1 MPPLPPVGGLTKF
14 VVKGTFGG
22 RPINNIF
29 HTNGS
34 PAGGWLVPDLQAA
47 AAAVGNSYKNHFM
60 PQLAN
65 GYTILEIDAFD
76 LGTALGNAVTV
87 PFAGSGGDISS
98 GNLPNNVAACLTWH
112 IARHYRGGHPRTY
125 FGGFKMDVLQS
136 TTTFTAAFTG
146 AMSSAAAAFISDI
159 AAIGAPGSPKLA
171 CVHYPTTTSAWRVPV
186 VDEITAGSMNPR
198 VDSQRR
204 RLGK

>member
-1 MPPLPPVGGLTKF
+1 VGGLTKF
-14 VVKGTFGG
+14 VVKGSFGG
-22 RPINNIF
+22 RPIANIF

-34 PAGGWLVPDLQAA
+34 PAGGWSVPDLTAA
-47 AAAVGNSYKNHFM
+47 ATALQTSYKNHFM

-65 GYTILEIDAFD
+65 GYALQETDAFD
-76 LGTALGNAVTV
+76 LGSTLGNAVTV
-87 PFAGSGGDISS
+87 PGSGSGGDISS

-125 FGGFKMDVLQS
+125 FGGFKMDVLAS
-136 TTTFTAAFTG
+136 TTTFTGTFTAAMT
-146 AMSSAAAAFISDI
+146 AAAAAFISDI
-159 AAIGAPGSPKLA
+159 AAIGPPGSPVLA
-171 CVHYPTTTSAWRVPV
+171 CVHYVTATSPWRTPV
-186 VDEITAGSMNPR
+186 VDTITAGSMNPR